1 MNKETL
7 NQCQD
12 WLDSVL
18 FMVEEIGNHK
28 YDEQWLSAQVGCAI
42 DVLRLIKS
50 AITEIQN
57 PPQNATASFMEKATE
72 NAKKNDELAR
82 EGMKKDFLRASSV

>member
-1 MNKETL
+1 MNNETL
-7 NQCQD
+7 SQCQD

-18 FMVEEIGNHK
+18 FMVEEIGDHK

-42 DVLRLIKS
+42 DVLHQIKN

-57 PPQNATASFMEKATE
+57 PPQTAANLMEKAIE
-72 NAKKNDELAR
+72 NARRNDELAR
-82 EGMKKDFLRASSV
+82 EGMKRDLLRSSRV

>member
-7 NQCQD
+7 SQCQD

-18 FMVEEIGNHK
+18 FMVEEIGDHK

-42 DVLRLIKS
+42 DVLRQLKN

-57 PPQNATASFMEKATE
+57 PPQTAANLMEKAAE
-72 NAKKNDELAR
+72 NARKNDELAR
-82 EGMKKDFLRASSV
+82 EGMKRDLLRSSRV